1 MKKSL
6 LLFAIVALALT
17 ACRKERR
24 MCCDIPEHDFIMA
37 DIKDTTWVAELQ
49 TTYYRDS
56 LNLWAQRGEEHLFFR
71 LKFNGI
77 GKYPLKATEGTF
89 FHTVGMDVITSQYIT
104 TDNAGEINITLY
116 DKAKNIIEGNFTAQ
130 MQLTYPASAIPEP
143 IKMYM
148 QQGKFRVRLPK

>member
-1 MKKSL
+1 MRKIFTL
-6 LLFAIVALALT
+6 LTLAAIALS
-17 ACRKERR
+17 ACRKENKI
-24 MCCDIPEHDFIMA
+24 CCDVPEHDFILA
-37 DIKDTTWVAELQ
+37 NIKDTTWTAELQ

-56 LNLWAQRGEEHLFFR
+56 LNLWAQHGEEHLFFR
-71 LKFNGI
+71 LKFNGL

-89 FHTVGMDVITSQYIT
+89 FYTVGMDVITGQYIT
-104 TDNAGEINITLY
+104 ADNAGEINITLY

-130 MQLTYPASAIPEP
+130 MQLTYPATAIPEP